1 MRDSNPCPLRRRRLP
16 DAARA
21 VVLATV
27 VAGGA
32 GVLLITGAGDAAAAH
47 HVASAGHAAARHG
60 LLLAAEGEGTGPDA
74 ALRKD
79 AALAGY
85 ISYGL
90 MAMTVVWGVFLATGW
105 AKRIA
110 GHTAVYQGHMTLAL
124 TSMTFGVMHALS
136 YVLQTQTHFSV
147 VQTFVPFAGG
157 GEIEVALGVVGLEL
171 MIGASVAVALTHKLN
186 YRRFRKVH
194 IGGTYVGAALSWVHV
209 LATSKEAKM
218 LGLFGLTLAAIALVP
233 IVMGLLR
240 LLPASRADRARLA
253 LQPVTQ

>member
-1 MRDSNPCPLRRRRLP
+1 MLRRRRLP

-32 GVLLITGAGDAAAAH
+32 GVLLITGAGDAAAAAH

-124 TSMTFGVMHALS
+124 TSMTFG
-136 YVLQTQTHFSV
+136 
-147 VQTFVPFAGG
+147 
-157 GEIEVALGVVGLEL
+157 
-171 MIGASVAVALTHKLN
+171 
-186 YRRFRKVH
+186 
-194 IGGTYVGAALSWVHV
+194 
-209 LATSKEAKM
+209 
-218 LGLFGLTLAAIALVP
+218 
-233 IVMGLLR
+233 
-240 LLPASRADRARLA
+240 
-253 LQPVTQ
+253 

>member
-1 MRDSNPCPLRRRRLP
+1 MPPFTFQAGQNCPSGP
-16 DAARA
+16 ARA
-21 VVLATV
+21 ASVLTV
-27 VAGGA
+27 VTLTALLLTVGADSALAAGPHLSAVGHHA
-32 GVLLITGAGDAAAAH
+32 VRRGVLLAAA
-47 HVASAGHAAARHG
+47 
-60 LLLAAEGEGTGPDA
+60 GEGAGPDA

-79 AALAGY
+79 ASLAGY
-85 ISYGL
+85 LSYGL

-110 GHTAVYQGHMTLAL
+110 GHTAVYSGHMTLAL
-124 TSMTFGVMHALS
+124 TSMTFGVMHALG

-147 VQTFVPFAGG
+147 AQTFVPFAGG

-209 LATSKEAKM
+209 LATSKEAKT

-253 LQPVTQ
+253 LQPVTG